1 MRYLSWLCVFA
12 CLLAAKIGQAA
23 PIGMAELLRE
33 MVNLERLTTLPSP
46 HYINRQFSSYD
57 RASRIENGR
66 KVNWFANG
74 DAGHYLRDERRNG
87 EVEHVMMD
95 AEGPGVITRIWSA
108 NPDNTRIRIYIDGAT
123 EPTFEADFLA
133 LTTGRVPPFI
143 APFSHRLANGA
154 NLYFPIPYARH
165 CKVTHTGRGIYYH
178 INYRTYPKGTPI
190 RSFSVGELQAL
201 GPEIERIAAVLS
213 DPDRLNLRPNRTAS
227 LNLKPGEGSN
237 IFKLSGPAAI
247 RFFSVKL
254 NVENLENSL
263 RTAHLQIW
271 FDGAGPQID
280 CPLGDFFGTAPGAN
294 PYVSLPCTVT
304 KDGEMRCRFVMP
316 FAKTAVVRI
325 TNCGTVP
332 LRGTVSLAVR
342 PYRWTSNSM
351 HFYVRW
357 RMDFDVPTR
366 PFKDMRWVE
375 VTGRGRYV
383 GTALAITNPWTD
395 WWGEGD
401 EKIYVDGENFPSHFG
416 TGTEDYFGY
425 AWGSPQLYTHAYHAQ
440 PRCDGPGTFGHNS
453 EVRWHIFDDIP
464 FTKSIIFDLELWHWK
479 VGRVPA
485 YTRTAYY
492 YARPGAKDD
501 HEPITPSMLMV
512 PAKPP
517 RPLASAHTSRRGMVV
532 TLSATPKT
540 FQPSAVEGKGLHA
553 PRGKKHL
560 GT

>member
-1 MRYLSWLCVFA
+1 MRYLSWVCVFV
-12 CLLAAKIGQAA
+12 CLLAAKISQAA

-165 CKVTHTGRGIYYH
+165 CKVTHTGGGIYYH

-254 NVENLENSL
+254 NAENLEHSL

-271 FDGAGPQID
+271 FDG
-280 CPLGDFFGTAPGAN
+280 
-294 PYVSLPCTVT
+294 
-304 KDGEMRCRFVMP
+304 CRP
-316 FAKTAVVRI
+316 
-325 TNCGTVP
+325 
-332 LRGTVSLAVR
+332 
-342 PYRWTSNSM
+342 SN
-351 HFYVRW
+351 
-357 RMDFDVPTR
+357 
-366 PFKDMRWVE
+366 
-375 VTGRGRYV
+375 
-383 GTALAITNPWTD
+383 
-395 WWGEGD
+395 
-401 EKIYVDGENFPSHFG
+401 
-416 TGTEDYFGY
+416 
-425 AWGSPQLYTHAYHAQ
+425 
-440 PRCDGPGTFGHNS
+440 
-453 EVRWHIFDDIP
+453 
-464 FTKSIIFDLELWHWK
+464 
-479 VGRVPA
+479 
-485 YTRTAYY
+485 
-492 YARPGAKDD
+492 
-501 HEPITPSMLMV
+501 
-512 PAKPP
+512 
-517 RPLASAHTSRRGMVV
+517 
-532 TLSATPKT
+532 
-540 FQPSAVEGKGLHA
+540 
-553 PRGKKHL
+553 
-560 GT
+560 